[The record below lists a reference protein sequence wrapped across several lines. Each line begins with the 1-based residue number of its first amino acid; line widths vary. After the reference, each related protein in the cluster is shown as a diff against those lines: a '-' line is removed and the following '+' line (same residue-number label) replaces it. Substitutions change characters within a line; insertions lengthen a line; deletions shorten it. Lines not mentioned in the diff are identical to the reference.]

1 MSLSLPSGRSVHP
14 HPSQFPRGRR
24 WVRSSTTTLGVG
36 FLSHIGFFIL
46 FSLCIHVCV
55 HTVHAEARGQLWV
68 LFLGCRMHLSKARLP
83 VSSALGFPVDLRYGF
98 SLNLQLIIWV
108 TKLSSDLQGSA
119 CLCPL
124 PHPHPTPTSSSGI
137 TNE

>member
-1 MSLSLPSGRSVHP
+1 MFV
-14 HPSQFPRGRR
+14 F
-24 WVRSSTTTLGVG
+24 T
-36 FLSHIGFFIL
+36 
-46 FSLCIHVCV
+46 
-55 HTVHAEARGQLWV
+55 TVHVEARGQPWV

-83 VSSALGFPVDLRYGF
+83 VSSALGFPVDLSYGF

-124 PHPHPTPTSSSGI
+124 PHPHPTPTTSSGI